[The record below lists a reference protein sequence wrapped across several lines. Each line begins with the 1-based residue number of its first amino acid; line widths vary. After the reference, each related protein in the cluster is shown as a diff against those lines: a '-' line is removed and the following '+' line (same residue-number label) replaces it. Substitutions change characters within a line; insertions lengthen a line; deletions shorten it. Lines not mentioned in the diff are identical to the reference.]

1 MLAYVDE
8 VQDTPCTRADRLTP
22 KLRKYRFMEKSFT
35 QKKVGLED
43 KIPEFQNTID
53 VLLLLE
59 QKRVSRLFLRTQID

>member
-1 MLAYVDE
+1 
-8 VQDTPCTRADRLTP
+8 
-22 KLRKYRFMEKSFT
+22 MEKSFT